1 MDETPDACMHASVMI
16 SSCNGYFFTMAMMK
30 KAKPRKDENQK
41 SIKEKLNV
49 EQSHTL
55 GNWEQG

>member
-1 MDETPDACMHASVMI
+1 MGLFYND
-16 SSCNGYFFTMAMMK
+16 NGEESQNK
-30 KAKPRKDENQK
+30 KNENRKPNK

-49 EQSHTL
+49 KQSHTL